1 MRDTAAPTEDAVHAV
16 HPDIAPMRAAFDVLK
31 AASEADRTPPYATR
45 LDRLRRL
52 MALTAQH
59 QHRIVE
65 AISADFGHRSAH
77 ETQIAE
83 IFSTMAT
90 IRQNMR
96 HLRSW
101 MKPRRVATPIHML
114 PGRSRLLRQP
124 LGVVGIIAPWNYPFQ
139 LAFTP
144 AAAALAAGNSVMLK
158 PSDLTPRLSALL
170 RELVEQSFAAHE
182 MTVVTGGAEVGAAFS
197 ALPFDHLFFTGS
209 TSVGRIVAQAAA
221 RNLTPVT
228 LELGGKSPAIIG
240 ADCKLDEA
248 APRLAYGKLL
258 NAGQTCVAPDYA
270 LVQRERVPEFVQAM
284 QQAVAAMYPSVAD
297 NPDYTS
303 IATPRHHERLLR
315 LLADARDKGARVVPL
330 APQDGSGACGRKLS
344 PVLVLGAH
352 DGMDL
357 MREEI
362 FGPLLPVIAYDT
374 LDDALAYINRGER
387 PLALYWFGRS
397 SAERERVLNETIA
410 GGVTVNDTI
419 WHVAQE
425 NLPFGGVGASGM
437 GGYHGEHGFRTFS
450 KEKPVFIQ
458 ARWNSF
464 GIFRAPY
471 GRPVER
477 LLDTLKALL

>member
-1 MRDTAAPTEDAVHAV
+1 M
-16 HPDIAPMRAAFDVLK
+16 
-31 AASEADRTPPYATR
+31 
-45 LDRLRRL
+45 
-52 MALTAQH
+52 
-59 QHRIVE
+59 
-65 AISADFGHRSAH
+65 
-77 ETQIAE
+77 
-83 IFSTMAT
+83 
-90 IRQNMR
+90 
-96 HLRSW
+96 
-101 MKPRRVATPIHML
+101 
-114 PGRSRLLRQP
+114 
-124 LGVVGIIAPWNYPFQ
+124 VGIIAPWNYPFQ
-139 LAFTP
+139 LAFAP
-144 AAAALAAGNSVMLK
+144 AAAALAAGNTVMLK

-170 RELVEQSFAAHE
+170 RELVQQSFAAHE
-182 MTVVTGGAEVGAAFS
+182 MAVVTGGVEVGAAFS

-228 LELGGKSPAIIG
+228 LELGGKSPAIIS
-240 ADCKLDEA
+240 ADCNLTEA
-248 APRLAYGKLL
+248 APLLAFGKLL

-270 LVQRERVPEFVQAM
+270 LVQRERVAEFTQAM
-284 QQAVAAMYPSVAD
+284 QRAVATMYPSVAN

-303 IATPRHHERLLR
+303 IVTPRHHERLLR
-315 LLADARDKGARVVPL
+315 LLDDAQDKGARLVPL
-330 APQDGSGACGRKLS
+330 APQDGVGACGRKLA
-344 PVLVLGAH
+344 PMLILNAH
-352 DGMDL
+352 AGMDL

-362 FGPLLPVIAYDT
+362 FGPLLPVIVYDT
-374 LDDALAYINRGER
+374 LDEALGHVNRGER

-410 GGVTVNDTI
+410 GGVTVNGTI

-458 ARWNSF
+458 SRWNSF

-477 LLDTLKALL
+477 LLDTLKAML